1 MDYNL
6 GNKAYNRIGEK
17 MKEILKTVIL
27 VVMIVTSFYL
37 ALKIPHRNYREEVI
51 QDENEYVVHI
61 NRSDGSVDHVELEQ
75 YLCGVVGCEMSP
87 TYDMEA
93 LKAQSVA
100 ARTFVLSRNLNVD
113 DSTASQVYMDQK
125 QLKKRW
131 GNNYDQYYKKVKQA
145 VDETKGQYMSYN
157 GQIISALFHAM
168 SCGKTNNNAEYFGGD
183 TPYLVSVDSSF
194 DAEYDDFEVVTTF
207 DIEEL
212 CLKLKVDEFVVNEI
226 EKYPS
231 GYVKTIVI
239 DDISFSGRAFREGLA
254 LRSSA
259 FSISIDNQQVKITTY
274 GYGHGVG
281 MSQRGALILAQQNKS
296 YQDILNYYYQGIK
309 IETLE

>member
-1 MDYNL
+1 
-6 GNKAYNRIGEK
+6 
-17 MKEILKTVIL
+17 MKEIVKTMIL
-27 VVMIVTSFYL
+27 GVLIVTSFYL
-37 ALKIPHRNYREEVI
+37 ALKIPQGNYREEVI
-51 QDENEYVVHI
+51 QEANEYIVHI
-61 NRSDGSVDHVELEQ
+61 NRSDGSVDHVELEK
-75 YLCGVVGCEMSP
+75 YLYGVVGCEMSP
-87 TYDMEA
+87 TYDIEA

-113 DSTASQVYMDQK
+113 DTTASQVYMDEQ

-131 GNNYDQYYKKVKQA
+131 QNNYDQYFESIKQA
-145 VDETKGQYMSYN
+145 VDATKGQYMSYD

-168 SCGKTNNNAEYFGGD
+168 SCGKTNNNADYFGGD

-194 DAEYDDFEVVTTF
+194 DCEYDDYEVVTTF
-207 DIEEL
+207 DYATL
-212 CLKLKVDEFVVNEI
+212 CSKLKVKQFVVNEI
-226 EKYPS
+226 EKYDS

-239 DDISFSGRAFREGLA
+239 DDITFSGRAFREALA

-259 FSISIDNQQVKITTY
+259 FSITVEDQQVKITTY

-281 MSQRGALILAQQNKS
+281 MSQRGALILAQQNKN
-296 YQDILNYYYQGIK
+296 YQDILKYYYQGIK